1 MRRDHVAVL
10 QVEQCAADSGGKPL
24 QLLQDLNQILTPPV
38 RVMMLAFE
46 EENYSFS
53 SPGGRHLLC
62 GLLRTLPD
70 NKIIE
75 DIHGVLRTDAK
86 KQKTRRQTTHHM
98 QELVTQSKMLSSRE
112 IPHSP
117 KVTRNVFLQYFPR
130 TPDRQRKRL
139 GGFKSAAISLA
150 TLCLK
155 AYGS

>member
-1 MRRDHVAVL
+1 
-10 QVEQCAADSGGKPL
+10 
-24 QLLQDLNQILTPPV
+24 
-38 RVMMLAFE
+38 MMLAFE

-86 KQKTRRQTTHHM
+86 TQKTRRQTTHHM